1 MNAFA
6 GQNVNRRFTRN
17 KLNTGHLQYLTSAH
31 GLQHTGCVL
40 IIIYLNLKKNKS
52 NTVNLGTVSLIWVTG
67 HVNETGRKDEGW
79 NGITKTTRNYKA
91 RRFYCSLL
99 LIWQGF
105 RLAYEKRRT
114 SNAGENDIRGT
125 CVGDRIKAFTLQ
137 WPHESVRSL
146 KFKAVCTVHH
156 VSMCR

>member
-67 HVNETGRKDEGW
+67 HVNETGRKDEG
-79 NGITKTTRNYKA
+79 
-91 RRFYCSLL
+91 
-99 LIWQGF
+99 
-105 RLAYEKRRT
+105 
-114 SNAGENDIRGT
+114 
-125 CVGDRIKAFTLQ
+125 
-137 WPHESVRSL
+137 
-146 KFKAVCTVHH
+146 
-156 VSMCR
+156 